1 MIIPN
6 SGIKSYTT
14 YKATIISVDS
24 IFCFTHSGDQDS
36 VIPLTGS
43 RTLVQGLAQELGLK
57 TSVPYRVWFAG
68 MQVILPNNR
77 TNEIQGQKTKLKK

>member
-1 MIIPN
+1 MLR
-6 SGIKSYTT
+6 T
-14 YKATIISVDS
+14 YKATIISIDS

-36 VIPLTGS
+36 VIPLTGT

-68 MQVILPNNR
+68 MQVILANNH
-77 TNEIQGQKTKLKK
+77 THEMQEQKIKVKK